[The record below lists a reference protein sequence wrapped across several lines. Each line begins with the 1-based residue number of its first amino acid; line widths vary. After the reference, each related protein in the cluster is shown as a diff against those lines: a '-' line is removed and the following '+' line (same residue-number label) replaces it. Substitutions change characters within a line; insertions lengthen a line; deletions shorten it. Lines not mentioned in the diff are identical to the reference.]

1 MSDKGEKKDSDLAL
15 LADLVGG
22 IEPTDPRFA
31 RSEALLADAAS
42 RAELDE
48 HRRLVA
54 LLKEHAPPAAN
65 PNWHALEASI
75 RRACEAEKPAPRS
88 WLRWLRWPVLAL
100 GVAAAA
106 LALARLRT
114 EAPDVKPPEVA
125 KADARPSGLVT
136 SARHDAPS
144 APSAHDAPSA
154 PSAHDAPS
162 APSAPSAPDTPSA
175 HDAPDLIA
183 AWAALPDEAGWLDRA
198 EGLSEGTEEVLP
210 RAAAIT
216 LGLAEEE
223 SLREEGAEL
232 GFDVPEPG
240 EPWLEELQQLDGES
254 LRRLDAWLDSAKQ
267 KG

>member
-31 RSEALLADAAS
+31 RSEALLADEAS
-42 RAELDE
+42 RAEVDE

-54 LLKEHAPPAAN
+54 LLKEHAPPSTN
-65 PNWHALEASI
+65 PNWRALEASI
-75 RRACEAEKPAPRS
+75 RRACEAERPAPRP
-88 WLRWLRWPVLAL
+88 WMRWLRWPALAL

-114 EAPDVKPPEVA
+114 EAPEAKSPEVA
-125 KADARPSGLVT
+125 EADARPSALVT
-136 SARHDAPS
+136 AERPASPHVPSASSATNPPS
-144 APSAHDAPSA
+144 APSASSA
-154 PSAHDAPS
+154 
-162 APSAPSAPDTPSA
+162 T
-175 HDAPDLIA
+175 DAPDLIT

-198 EGLSEGTEEVLP
+198 EGPSEGVEDALP

-232 GFDVPEPG
+232 SFDVPEPG